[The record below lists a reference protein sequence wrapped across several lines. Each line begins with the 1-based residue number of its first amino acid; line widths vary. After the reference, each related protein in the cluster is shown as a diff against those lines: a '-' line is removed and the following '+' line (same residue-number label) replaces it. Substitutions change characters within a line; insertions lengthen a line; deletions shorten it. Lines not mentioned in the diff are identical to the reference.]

1 MTGKRDTRE
10 RARTNANGTSG
21 DDPLQYTGGR
31 PAPPPSRNP
40 APRLVRQQESERTL
54 TRRIM
59 YSWPEGLG
67 GLPPRSSLEG
77 CERSSKGEHVE
88 GKAWVAGGGKEIT
101 DGDAW
106 DKGRRRPSV
115 LSSMTAE
122 RARETSGASR
132 RESEDGPLVL
142 DVGLVLKL
150 AVVDEEADGGDGGH
164 GDVEAE
170 TNQGERVSGRRGERR
185 RAQNGGREANDDDG
199 RRAKSARRRARSL
212 LSSAGAASRSAP
224 PSRAGRWDLH
234 AAPSD
239 TGLSLGRGRRP
250 RRRAA
255 QRGSEQQGPVAAAA
269 AAAAV
274 SCSPSAIQQHG
285 EALTR
290 PCARDRSR
298 RGRG

>member
-1 MTGKRDTRE
+1 
-10 RARTNANGTSG
+10 
-21 DDPLQYTGGR
+21 
-31 PAPPPSRNP
+31 
-40 APRLVRQQESERTL
+40 
-54 TRRIM
+54 
-59 YSWPEGLG
+59 
-67 GLPPRSSLEG
+67 
-77 CERSSKGEHVE
+77 
-88 GKAWVAGGGKEIT
+88 
-101 DGDAW
+101 
-106 DKGRRRPSV
+106 
-115 LSSMTAE
+115 MTAE

-269 AAAAV
+269 AAAV
-274 SCSPSAIQQHG
+274 SCFPSDIQQHG